1 MNGPLPP
8 ELLEQ
13 HLIDPEICIRCNTCE
28 ETCPVDAITH
38 DSRNYVVDASI
49 CNACM
54 ACISPCPTGAIDN
67 WRVVARADPYPVDAQ
82 LGWDVLPPAAAAR
95 AASDH
100 GVPEDVRRLT
110 DEAHAALRNAVR
122 PRSAGTP
129 SVNLYTPSRPAIA
142 TVTGNFRLTAEDAE
156 SDVRHIVLDFGTH
169 AFPVLEGQSIG
180 IVAPGTDASGRPHHV
195 RLYSIASPR
204 DGERPGYNNCSL
216 TVKRV
221 TLDHDGAPVL
231 GVCSNYLC
239 DLRKG
244 DRVNVIGPYGESFLM
259 PDDPAAHLLMVCT
272 GTGSAPMRAMTERR
286 RRGRGTSGEGRLV
299 LFFGARRPGEL
310 PYFGPLQKL
319 PSDFID
325 VNLAF
330 SRVADRPRRYV
341 QDLIAQRGAEVGE
354 LLADPR
360 THVYVCGLKGM
371 EAGVLD
377 AFRAACAARGTDWDA
392 LVPVLR
398 DEGRLHIETY

>member
-38 DSRNYVVDASI
+38 DSRNYVVDATI

-54 ACISPCPTGAIDN
+54 ACIAPCPTGAIDN
-67 WRVVARADPYPVDAQ
+67 WRVVARADPYPIDAQ
-82 LGWDVLPPAAAAR
+82 LGWDVLPPPAAAPV
-95 AASDH
+95 ASDN
-100 GVPEDVRRLT
+100 GVPEDVLRLT
-110 DEAHAALRNAVR
+110 NEAHAALRNAVR

-129 SVNLYTPSRPAIA
+129 VVNLYTPARPAVA
-142 TVTGNFRLTAEDAE
+142 TVTGNFRLTADDAE

-180 IVAPGTDASGRPHHV
+180 IVAPGTGASGRPHHV

-221 TLDHDGAPVL
+221 THDHAGAPVR

-239 DLRKG
+239 DLRRG

-259 PDDPAAHLLMVCT
+259 PDDPSAHLLMVCT

-286 RRGRGTSGEGRLV
+286 RRGRGASGEGRLV

-330 SRVADRPRRYV
+330 SRLADRPRRYV
-341 QDLIAQRGAEVGE
+341 QDLIAERGGEVGQ
-354 LLADPR
+354 LLTDPR

-377 AFRAACAARGTDWDA
+377 AFRAACAAQGTDWDA

>member
-156 SDVRHIVLDFGTH
+156 SDVRHIVLDLSGLDGFH
-169 AFPVLEGQSIG
+169 YLEGQSLREAAATMSLAYSSIG
-180 IVAPGTDASGRPHHV
+180 RTISRCRLFEDDVDRLDSEFAGCPGAFD
-195 RLYSIASPR
+195 
-204 DGERPGYNNCSL
+204 PG
-216 TVKRV
+216 
-221 TLDHDGAPVL
+221 
-231 GVCSNYLC
+231 
-239 DLRKG
+239 
-244 DRVNVIGPYGESFLM
+244 
-259 PDDPAAHLLMVCT
+259 LL
-272 GTGSAPMRAMTERR
+272 P
-286 RRGRGTSGEGRLV
+286 
-299 LFFGARRPGEL
+299 
-310 PYFGPLQKL
+310 
-319 PSDFID
+319 
-325 VNLAF
+325 
-330 SRVADRPRRYV
+330 
-341 QDLIAQRGAEVGE
+341 
-354 LLADPR
+354 
-360 THVYVCGLKGM
+360 
-371 EAGVLD
+371 
-377 AFRAACAARGTDWDA
+377 
-392 LVPVLR
+392 
-398 DEGRLHIETY
+398 